1 MRLTAPR
8 PSRTRHALRHRGVL
22 VALEEGEVVPLAVL
36 AAREP
41 ADLRNRLLLLRLAA
55 ELAHLREIAVDVVA
69 AEVDARPRHSF
80 HAVDAAALAVL
91 LPHQVLHAGHAG
103 IVDLPAAYALPELPA
118 ALEILRGKLEVHN
131 PFAHEGPPLRVKLYA
146 PTVYDEGEANGSRDR
161 PVRAGAERSSLR
173 AARRALPQR
182 PWRDVPARQG
192 LRCADGRAAVR
203 LLRGMGVAR
212 HGRVQVGCAQRRVH
226 GDRQG
231 RDGDGR
237 QVPRDVRRR

>member
-91 LPHQVLHAGHAG
+91 LPHQVLHAGHAR
-103 IVDLPAAYALPELPA
+103 IVDLPAADAFPEPLAP
-118 ALEILRGKLEVHN
+118 LDILRRKLEVYD
-131 PFAHEGPPLRVKLYA
+131 PFAHHEPPFGVKLYA
-146 PTVYDEGEANGSRDR
+146 PTLYDEGEANGSRDR
-161 PVRAGAERSSLR
+161 PVRAGAGRSSLR
-173 AARRALPQR
+173 AARRVVPQCPGR
-182 PWRDVPARQG
+182 NVPPRQG
-192 LRCADGRAAVR
+192 LWRADGRPAVR
-203 LLRGMGVAR
+203 VLRRMGVAR
-212 HGRVQVGCAQRRVH
+212 HR
-226 GDRQG
+226 
-231 RDGDGR
+231 
-237 QVPRDVRRR
+237 